1 MKKNRLLW
9 LCAMLMMAVGMSSC
23 SSDDVPGDG
32 SGRGSDGEFV
42 EPVNDE
48 PEFSEG
54 TGQNPN
60 HESAMKTTESNGAEI
75 TRDADGGIKWISFLE
90 NSNAAPASAKDLFEK
105 YMNLDPDVNFRL
117 YRQETENWMEDPLTL
132 ECYQQQYKGVLVYMA
147 GYNVRFRH
155 GKVNDCNGL
164 YVKID
169 NLDVTPAF
177 DLQKAK
183 EIRLF
188 AMGSQISVWPVWQN
202 GIRVH
207 RCPHW
212 PYPSDL
218 AHLD

>member
-1 MKKNRLLW
+1 M
-9 LCAMLMMAVGMSSC
+9 
-23 SSDDVPGDG
+23 
-32 SGRGSDGEFV
+32 

-48 PEFSEG
+48 PEFLEG
-54 TGQNPN
+54 TGQNPR
-60 HESAMKTTESNGAEI
+60 HESGEKTTESNGAEI
-75 TRDADGGIKWISFLE
+75 TRDSDGGIKWISFMG
-90 NSNAAPASAKDLFEK
+90 NSNAAPASAKDLFNK
-105 YMNLDPDVNFRL
+105 YMKLDLDENFRL
-117 YRQETENWMEDPLTL
+117 YRQETEDWMEDPLTL
-132 ECYQQQYKGVLVYMA
+132 ECYQQQYKGVIVFGA

-188 AMGSQISVWPVWQN
+188 AMGSQIGVWPIWQN
-202 GIRVH
+202 GIRIH

-212 PYPSDL
+212 PYPPDL